1 MHLISSALLFHMVF
15 RPGEGKG
22 CVSDNKSNRPKVI
35 IDLFVENYDY
45 KGQEESAR
53 ETNVL

>member
-22 CVSDNKSNRPKVI
+22 CASDNKSNRLKVT

-45 KGQEESAR
+45 KSHEKSVR
-53 ETNVL
+53 ETKVL